1 MPMENFKQM
10 LKQKGLKSTSQ
21 RMSILKSIEEAVH
34 IDIEALYKS
43 LSVNNPSISLNTVYL
58 NIEQLSKEGLIS
70 KVALN
75 SQKSVYE
82 ITKKEHIHLVCKVCG
97 DICDEQFNDE
107 AFKVIAEGLGG
118 TDFEASFV
126 ALNVYGV
133 CKKCKTK
140 INNKERK

>member
-1 MPMENFKQM
+1 MENFKQM

-21 RMSILKSIEEAVH
+21 RMSILKSIEEAGH
-34 IDIEALYKS
+34 IDIEALYKT

-75 SQKSVYE
+75 SQKNVYE
-82 ITKKEHIHLVCKVCG
+82 ITKQEHIHLVCKVCG
-97 DICDEQFNDE
+97 DICDEQLNNE
-107 AFKVIAEGLGG
+107 TFKVISEGLKG

-133 CKKCKTK
+133 CKTCKTK
-140 INNKERK
+140 QNKKEKK

>member
-1 MPMENFKQM
+1 MENFKHM

-21 RMSILKSIEEAVH
+21 RMSILKSIEEVGH
-34 IDIEALYKS
+34 IDIESLYKM

-58 NIEQLSKEGLIS
+58 NLEQLSKEGLIS

-82 ITKKEHIHLVCKVCG
+82 ITKKEHIHLVCKACG
-97 DICDEQFNDE
+97 DVCDEEFKDE
-107 AFKVIAEGLGG
+107 TFRVISEGLKG

-133 CKKCKTK
+133 CKKCKSK
-140 INNKERK
+140 LNNKERK